1 MRALLVITANK
12 ADQEL
17 IKTSLRGK
25 YIVEARSTK
34 EAGLKILQQQT
45 FDLSFIDIDLLA
57 PPAHTDIGLKAA
69 MQPFWLISPSL
80 NIIVMVP
87 PPLIQ
92 LAVTAVKNGAS
103 NYLSYPLH
111 GDELQYVVESIG
123 AEVISLSELAYLR
136 EQFWRRGTT
145 STLAT
150 KNPVMEGVYEKVRS
164 VAPIQSTV
172 LLIGETGTGKGMLA
186 RLIHAESGRK
196 NNQFISVH
204 CGAIPD
210 TLLESELFGHER
222 GAFTGATRRKL
233 GKFELANNGTLF
245 LDEIGTISPAAQIKL
260 LQVLQ
265 EKRFSR
271 VGSEESIAANA
282 RIITAAN
289 ADLEA
294 MCAEGSFRRDLY
306 YRLNVFPIHIPP
318 LRERTE
324 DIPLL
329 VELFLAELNREHQK
343 NIQGIHPEV
352 LDALASYPWPGN
364 IRELKNL
371 VERAYILEHG
381 AELTAASFPAE
392 LFRPDGSRSSI
403 RPRPGVTLA
412 HARDRAIQAVERE
425 YLTQVL
431 AMHHGRIDLSAAHA
445 GITTR
450 QLHKLMK
457 KYALHKEAFKV
468 NADRS
473 PCKNRTKSSF

>member
-1 MRALLVITANK
+1 MRSLLVITANK
-12 ADQEL
+12 TDQEL
-17 IKTSLRGK
+17 IKSSLRGK
-25 YIVEARSTK
+25 YLVEARSTR
-34 EAGLKILQQQT
+34 EAGLKLLQQQPC
-45 FDLSFIDIDLLA
+45 DLLFIDIDLLA

-87 PPLIQ
+87 PQLIQ

-150 KNPVMEGVYEKVRS
+150 KNLVMEAVYEKVRS
-164 VAPIQSTV
+164 VAPTLSTV
-172 LLIGETGTGKGMLA
+172 LLTGETGTGKGMLA

-196 NNQFISVH
+196 GNQFISVH
-204 CGAIPD
+204 CSAIPD

-245 LDEIGTISPAAQIKL
+245 LDEIGTISPAAQVKL

-265 EKRFSR
+265 DKRFSR
-271 VGSEESIAANA
+271 VGSEESITANA

-294 MCAEGSFRRDLY
+294 MCSEGTFRRDLF

-318 LRERTE
+318 LRERAE

-343 NIQGIHPEV
+343 NIQGVRPEV
-352 LDALASYPWPGN
+352 LDALAAYSWPGN

-381 AELTAASFPAE
+381 PTLAAASFPAE
-392 LFRPDGSRSSI
+392 LFRPGIARTNHLL
-403 RPRPGVTLA
+403 RAGVTLA
-412 HARDRAIQAVERE
+412 QARGRAVEEVERE
-425 YLTQVL
+425 YLAQVL
-431 AMHHGRIDLSAAHA
+431 TLHRGRIDQTAGHA

-457 KYALHKEAFKV
+457 KYNLRKEKFKKTAPDIASKQ
-468 NADRS
+468 N
-473 PCKNRTKSSF
+473 P